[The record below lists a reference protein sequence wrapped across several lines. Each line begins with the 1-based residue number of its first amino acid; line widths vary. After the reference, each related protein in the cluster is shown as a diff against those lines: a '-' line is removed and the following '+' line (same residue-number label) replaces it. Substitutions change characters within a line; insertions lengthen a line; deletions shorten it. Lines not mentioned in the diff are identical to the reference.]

1 MASNFNITGICKCKL
16 DLENKFLNLFL
27 QTVFAK
33 KVVVFSV
40 VDVIFVAAIPIV
52 VSTVNTDGQT
62 RRRKVLT
69 K

>member
-1 MASNFNITGICKCKL
+1 MTGIFKCNL

-33 KVVVFSV
+33 KVVVFGV
-40 VDVIFVAAIPIV
+40 VDVIFVAAIAV
-52 VSTVNTDGQT
+52 VENTVNTDGQT
-62 RRRKVLT
+62 WRRKALT